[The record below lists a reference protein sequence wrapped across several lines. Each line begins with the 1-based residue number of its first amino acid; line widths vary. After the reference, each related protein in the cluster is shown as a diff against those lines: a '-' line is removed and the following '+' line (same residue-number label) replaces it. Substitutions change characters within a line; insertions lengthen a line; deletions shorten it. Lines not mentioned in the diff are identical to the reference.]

1 MGLRQSPAW
10 ERMPGAIR
18 LVGCLIVCLYLGS
31 AGVLA
36 APYLSYTYD
45 FWGQSVPAPQAYL
58 PTEVVDGF
66 SLGIGSLKTPQD
78 IFVTDDHYIF
88 LLDTGNNRIIMLTE
102 SWQVDGIIDGFQNN
116 GASDGFK
123 NPSGIYVSSDGLIYV
138 ADTDNARI
146 VVLNRE
152 GQLIRILGAPEPDAD
167 GIIPQDF
174 RYRPKKV
181 GVDPAGRV
189 YVVAEDIYDGI
200 LEFGGDG
207 TFRGFIGAPRVV
219 LKLGQYL
226 WRKIATREQ
235 KARMQLFLP
244 TEYSNLDMDERG
256 FIFTT
261 VASGSLQK
269 EDAIRRL
276 NPSGTDV
283 LRRRGFYPPMG
294 DYGSVFL
301 DDQGALAFPRSAFV
315 DIVARKCGIY
325 SALDRT
331 RGRVFTYD
339 AEGNLLYVFGGIGNQ
354 IGTFQVPSAL
364 DVLGD
369 KVLVV
374 DHRRNEVTVFEPTA
388 YAQMIHSAIES
399 HYTGEYDRA
408 NELWKSILAQNANYD
423 LAYTGIGHALLRQDR
438 FQEAMAYFRAGQ
450 NRRDYS
456 EAFQLYRRQVV
467 IEYFPWL
474 MSGLLLTWL
483 VSMLNRRLGWTKRL
497 SLGLSNYKAM
507 AATGEQD
514 GIPTSAFHST
524 SWSLFRLGDS
534 LGYARYV
541 MRHPFDGFWDLKHE
555 KKGTMGAAG
564 TLLTLLSLTYVL
576 MRQYTGFIFNT
587 KRLVDLNILLEVG
600 SVIIPFM
607 LWSVVSWSLTTLME
621 GKGTFRDIVIATA
634 YALTPLII
642 INLPLTLLSNGITA
656 EEGAFYYLFM
666 AIALIW
672 AGGLLIIGTMVTHEY
687 TMFKTLLTAFL
698 TLVGIGVVLFI
709 GLLFVGVFGQV
720 VGWLKDIYLE
730 IAFRL

>member
-1 MGLRQSPAW
+1 
-10 ERMPGAIR
+10 
-18 LVGCLIVCLYLGS
+18 
-31 AGVLA
+31 
-36 APYLSYTYD
+36 
-45 FWGQSVPAPQAYL
+45 
-58 PTEVVDGF
+58 
-66 SLGIGSLKTPQD
+66 
-78 IFVTDDHYIF
+78 
-88 LLDTGNNRIIMLTE
+88 
-102 SWQVDGIIDGFQNN
+102 
-116 GASDGFK
+116 
-123 NPSGIYVSSDGLIYV
+123 
-138 ADTDNARI
+138 
-146 VVLNRE
+146 
-152 GQLIRILGAPEPDAD
+152 
-167 GIIPQDF
+167 
-174 RYRPKKV
+174 
-181 GVDPAGRV
+181 
-189 YVVAEDIYDGI
+189 
-200 LEFGGDG
+200 
-207 TFRGFIGAPRVV
+207 
-219 LKLGQYL
+219 
-226 WRKIATREQ
+226 
-235 KARMQLFLP
+235 
-244 TEYSNLDMDERG
+244 
-256 FIFTT
+256 
-261 VASGSLQK
+261 
-269 EDAIRRL
+269 
-276 NPSGTDV
+276 
-283 LRRRGFYPPMG
+283 
-294 DYGSVFL
+294 
-301 DDQGALAFPRSAFV
+301 
-315 DIVARKCGIY
+315 
-325 SALDRT
+325 
-331 RGRVFTYD
+331 
-339 AEGNLLYVFGGIGNQ
+339 
-354 IGTFQVPSAL
+354 
-364 DVLGD
+364 
-369 KVLVV
+369 
-374 DHRRNEVTVFEPTA
+374 
-388 YAQMIHSAIES
+388 MIHSAIES

-587 KRLVDLNILLEVG
+587 KRLADLNILLEVG